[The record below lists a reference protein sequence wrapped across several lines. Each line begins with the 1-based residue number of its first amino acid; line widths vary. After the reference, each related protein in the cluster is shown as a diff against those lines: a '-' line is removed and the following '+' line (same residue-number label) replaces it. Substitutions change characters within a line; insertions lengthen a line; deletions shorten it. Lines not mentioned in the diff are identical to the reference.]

1 MIACAT
7 FTFSYICSIFSFQ
20 VKNSDQIPIALNAV
34 SSLFRTYLLPR
45 LVSISTYSKWQIL
58 DVWKLIRKCLS
69 EPNMLPISSECLHMA
84 DSVSLSTASCQV
96 RTNSVYTLKERPK
109 FRTDLKINKWCDE
122 SAART
127 CSSAIWR
134 LAYG

>member
-1 MIACAT
+1 MQLLHFLT
-7 FTFSYICSIFSFQ
+7 FVQSFHFRSRILI
-20 VKNSDQIPIALNAV
+20 KSPLNAV

-45 LVSISTYSKWQIL
+45 LVSISTHSKWQIL
-58 DVWKLIRKCLS
+58 DVWKLIRKSLS
-69 EPNMLPISSECLHMA
+69 QPNMLPISSECLHMA